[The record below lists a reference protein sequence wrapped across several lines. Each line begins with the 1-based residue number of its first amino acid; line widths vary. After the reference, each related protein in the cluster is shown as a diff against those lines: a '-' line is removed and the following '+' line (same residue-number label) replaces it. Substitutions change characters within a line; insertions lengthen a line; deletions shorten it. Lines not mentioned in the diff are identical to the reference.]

1 MEITKEYLLSEIKNM
16 QQQRDHAHN
25 VAVASQAAIDVL
37 QSLIVRME
45 TPEPDAIKL
54 SDLGLPD
61 PEPITENQD
70 VNSTV

>member
-16 QQQRDHAHN
+16 EKQRDHAHD
-25 VAVASQAAIDVL
+25 VAVAAQAAIDVL

-61 PEPITENQD
+61 PEPITESQNG
-70 VNSTV
+70 NAN